1 MIKGIQDRLNFVGV
15 ENPQFADRCGLGKV
29 GLAGFCLG
37 AAFGVAACVVCCNL
51 YLYGLQS
58 SLPLQVGLYG
68 AALTLFHF
76 MEFFSTALYKPDT
89 LSYDS
94 FVLNHSEAYTM
105 ALLASWLEYAVEA
118 ALAPS
123 LKASLGMVAL
133 GQALRMSNSAVR
145 CTGLGLVALGQALRV
160 VATCTYMYFNYV
172 GMASSSA
179 VICAGLGLV
188 ALGQAL
194 RVVAMWT
201 CGRNFNHLIF
211 NSTVICVGLG
221 LVALGQALRVVAM
234 WTCGRNF
241 NHLIMAERDAGHE
254 LVTRG
259 VYAVLRHPSYC
270 GWFWWS
276 VGTQV
281 LLGNPLCLAGYTW
294 AGWAFFSERIPY
306 EERLLSQFYPHEYP
320 AYAAHT
326 YVGIPFISNAKLRA
340 AAAAAAAAAAPT
352 AALNGGSSGGGGGG
366 AAATNGVAANG
377 DSRKLR

>member
-1 MIKGIQDRLNFVGV
+1 
-15 ENPQFADRCGLGKV
+15 
-29 GLAGFCLG
+29 
-37 AAFGVAACVVCCNL
+37 
-51 YLYGLQS
+51 
-58 SLPLQVGLYG
+58 
-68 AALTLFHF
+68 
-76 MEFFSTALYKPDT
+76 
-89 LSYDS
+89 
-94 FVLNHSEAYTM
+94 M

-123 LKASLGMVAL
+123 LKS
-133 GQALRMSNSAVR
+133 
-145 CTGLGLVALGQALRV
+145 
-160 VATCTYMYFNYV
+160 
-172 GMASSSA
+172 
-179 VICAGLGLV
+179 
-188 ALGQAL
+188 
-194 RVVAMWT
+194 
-201 CGRNFNHLIF
+201 

-221 LVALGQALRVVAM
+221 LVALGQALRVIAM

-320 AYAAHT
+320 AYAART
-326 YVGIPFISNAKLRA
+326 YVGIPFISNTKLRA
-340 AAAAAAAAAAPT
+340 AAAAAAAAAAPA
-352 AALNGGSSGGGGGG
+352 AALNGSSGGGG
-366 AAATNGVAANG
+366 AATNGAAANG
-377 DSRKLR
+377 DSRKQR